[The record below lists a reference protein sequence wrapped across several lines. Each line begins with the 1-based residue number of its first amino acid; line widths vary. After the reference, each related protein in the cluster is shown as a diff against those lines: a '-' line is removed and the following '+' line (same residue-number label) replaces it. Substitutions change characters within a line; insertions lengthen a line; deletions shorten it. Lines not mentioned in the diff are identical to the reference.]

1 MSNFTAQDTAQ
12 VIAQMQLQTD
22 VMQYFALPT
31 KRQMK
36 EEKFKR
42 NIEQSFKLFNFM
54 DEEDHLW
61 QE

>member
-12 VIAQMQLQTD
+12 VIAQMQLQSD

-31 KRQMK
+31 KKKLK
-36 EEKFKR
+36 EEKFRR
-42 NIEQSFKLFNFM
+42 NIEQSFKLFNFL
-54 DEEDHLW
+54 DEEESLW

>member
-1 MSNFTAQDTAQ
+1 MGFTAQDTAQ
-12 VIAQMQLQTD
+12 VIAQIQLQSD

-42 NIEQSFKLFNFM
+42 NIEESFRMFNFM
-54 DEEDHLW
+54 DEEDK
-61 QE
+61 

>member
-12 VIAQMQLQTD
+12 VIAQMQLQSD
-22 VMQYFALPT
+22 VMQYYALPT

-36 EEKFKR
+36 EEKFRR
-42 NIEQSFKLFNFM
+42 NIEESFKLFNFL
-54 DEEDHLW
+54 DKEESLW

>member
-1 MSNFTAQDTAQ
+1 MANFTAQDTAQ
-12 VIAQMQLQTD
+12 VIAQMQLQSD

-36 EEKFKR
+36 EEKFRR
-42 NIEQSFKLFNFM
+42 NIEQSFKLFNFL
-54 DEEDHLW
+54 DEEESLW

>member
-1 MSNFTAQDTAQ
+1 MGFTAQDTAQ
-12 VIAQMQLQTD
+12 VIAQIQLQSD

-42 NIEQSFKLFNFM
+42 NIEESFRMFNFM
-54 DEEDHLW
+54 DEE
-61 QE
+61 EGR